1 MKKILTGA
9 ILFSICFLGGMLFA
23 KQTPLKQT
31 STDWEKQP
39 ERGLRVTG
47 VHPNSPA
54 SGAGIRPMDV
64 ITKYGGFEILDDA
77 GFWAAK
83 DNSERAG
90 NRTVEIAV
98 WRAGHS
104 WTAEVRAGWLGID
117 SVDNDQVSE
126 AFWKYMTQINTMR
139 QLAEYTHDREFRGQF
154 MQPPTQILNDA
165 TALLDS
171 AERQG
176 KLTPAQLQLYRI
188 YLILDEASSEDQAQQ
203 AALLESF
210 IASQPLSY
218 VRFVGDEKF
227 FKDKRYRPAIR
238 CFIEHLKTS
247 PDDVSVRLNLG
258 FAYRQIG
265 MYKEAASAADYV
277 FDHKLAM
284 SDYGLHVAYSVKAGA
299 ALGLKDYETSIKFG
313 QMAFVLRPQVYTI
326 SLAELAAAQI
336 GDVSTVDKCIQ
347 SFKDALPAKYVDFK
361 LQMDAVRV
369 YALTKA
375 NRRAEALQVVQ
386 SWKHLDIAQGR
397 IVGYWRGVPDGMD
410 VANNWAD
417 LMKS

>member
-9 ILFSICFLGGMLFA
+9 ILFSICFVCGILFA

-54 SGAGIRPMDV
+54 SGAGVRPMDV
-64 ITKYGGFEILDDA
+64 ITKYGSFEILDDA
-77 GFWAAK
+77 GFFAAK
-83 DNSERAG
+83 DNYERAG
-90 NRTVEIAV
+90 NPTVEIVV

-104 WTAEVRAGWLGID
+104 WKAEVRSGWLGID

-139 QLAEYTHDREFRGQF
+139 ELAEYTHDREFRGQF
-154 MQPPTQILNDA
+154 MQPPTQILDDA
-165 TALLDS
+165 KALLDS

-203 AALLESF
+203 AALLENF

-218 VRFVGDEKF
+218 VRFVGDDKF

-299 ALGLKDYETSIKFG
+299 GLGLKDYETSIKFG

-326 SLAELAAAQI
+326 SLAELAAAET
-336 GDVSTVDKCIQ
+336 GDVTTVDKCIQ
-347 SFKDALPAKYVDFK
+347 LFKDALPAKYVDFK

-386 SWKHLDIAQGR
+386 SWKHLDIAHGR